1 MQNHIQIILI
11 LIQIVKKLEKYSPQT
26 YKQGLFTLSD
36 IQNIREILASSINRI
51 EKLKIIK
58 PTYLTSH
65 KLITAFGEFFTLAL
79 DVEDRVCFLGEL
91 RQQIETCLHD
101 TQQNE
106 FFTVILKEI
115 WHSIYECQKYFAESF
130 MYLTHSPLSNPHSP
144 YA

>member
-11 LIQIVKKLEKYSPQT
+11 LIQLVKKLERYHSQIF
-26 YKQGLFTLSD
+26 KQGLFTLSD
-36 IQNIREILASSINRI
+36 IQNIQEMLAISINRI

-65 KLITAFGEFFTLAL
+65 KLITAFGELFMLTL
-79 DVEDRVCFLGEL
+79 DVEDRVYFLGEF
-91 RQQIETCLHD
+91 RQQIEIYLHN
-101 TQQNE
+101 TEQNE
-106 FFTVILKEI
+106 FVTVILKEI

-130 MYLTHSPLSNPHSP
+130 MYLTHSPLSDPHSP